1 MATELSAEKT
11 EQDGLPPKPEGIDA
25 LMARAH
31 RGDTSCLPELRKL
44 FKDPEKGYLVQA
56 YGSPPSWLQTKLIED
71 AAGTDLAVKEASAR
85 ELARHR
91 KELAGPSPSPME
103 KLLAERAAI
112 CWWMVN
118 RYEWMYANAEG
129 LSIKQAQFHQSRID
143 HAHGRFLS
151 AIRTLAT
158 VRKLALPALQVNI
171 ATNQVNTMQT
181 EGAGR

>member
-1 MATELSAEKT
+1 MATELTSEKT
-11 EQDGLPPKPEGIDA
+11 EQDGTPPKPEDIEA
-25 LMARAH
+25 LMVRAH
-31 RGDTSCLPELRKL
+31 RGDTSCLPELRRL

-85 ELARHR
+85 ELARLR
-91 KELAGPSPSPME
+91 KELAGPAPSPME
-103 KLLAERAAI
+103 RLLAERAAI
-112 CWWMVN
+112 CWWVVN
-118 RYEWMYANAEG
+118 RYELTYASAEG
-129 LSIKQAQFHQSRID
+129 LNLKQAQFHQRKID

-171 ATNQVNTMQT
+171 ATNQVNTT
-181 EGAGR
+181 SG